1 MREVLATKFT
11 ALFPHLDERQR
22 RLLLGAEAASLGRGG
37 IAAVALAAGMSVP
50 TVTKGLA
57 EVRAGEPPSGR
68 VRAAGGGRKRLTET
82 DPGLAVALEALVD
95 PETRGDPGSPLR
107 WTTRSTRVLAE
118 ALTEAGHPCSHMRVA
133 ELLHELGYSLQ
144 GNAKQLEGK
153 QHPDR
158 DAQFR
163 HINAVAG
170 RYLRAGDPVV
180 SVDTKKKELVG
191 DDPGYKNVGK
201 QWQPAKT
208 PTKVGTHDF
217 PKADM
222 PKAVP
227 YGVYDLGANTGWV
240 SVGQDGDTAA
250 FAVQTL
256 RRWWTE
262 VGQPSY
268 PNARRLLITADAGG
282 SNSYRIW
289 LWKVELAKFATE
301 TGLAITVCHFPPGT
315 SKWNKIEHR
324 MFSAITSNWRGR
336 PLTSHQVIV
345 ELIGATRNTKGLT
358 IRAEL
363 DTNTYPRGIKVSNTE
378 MAEMTK
384 QLSRNKFHGEW
395 NYSLKPARPTK
406 QT

>member
-107 WTTRSTRVLAE
+107 WTTKSTRVLAE

-201 QWQPAKT
+201 EWQPAKT

-395 NYSLKPARPTK
+395 NYSLKPARPIK